1 MSPSE
6 VSRLLELL
14 MEVRD
19 AGIRVEGQ
27 IGQIQKD
34 LSAGTTRM
42 EDHSSKFP
50 AIATQITELER
61 THSERIATL
70 ERANQSANTFW
81 SRMFEPFKII
91 GVVILTLAATALYG
105 YFTERLH
112 FDTAKTTQVK
122 AAP

>member
-34 LSAGTTRM
+34 LSAGANRM

-61 THSERIATL
+61 SHNERLATL
-70 ERANQSANTFW
+70 ERANQSSDTFW
-81 SRMFEPFKII
+81 SRMFEPIKLI
-91 GVVILTLAATALYG
+91 GIVVLTLAATALYG

-112 FDTAKTTQVK
+112 FDTIKAQAK